1 MTKVAAN
8 FFRNGLS
15 ISSPLLG
22 GSRIKSESGT
32 SVSGFFEEK
41 FGTLTG
47 SISQHHSPTPGVG
60 NQALLWELLHE
71 PILQLDHLKLG
82 EVSHPS
88 IETRVRVATVFDVLA
103 DCAAKAFHR
112 KRPIRPDRSSG
123 LNPISDVKERVD

>member
-8 FFRNGLS
+8 FFRDELS
-15 ISSPLLG
+15 ISSTLLG

-41 FGTLTG
+41 FGPLTG
-47 SISQHHSPTPGVG
+47 SISQHHSPSPGVG
-60 NQALLWELLHE
+60 NQVLLWELLHE
-71 PILQLDHLKLG
+71 PILQLNHLKLG
-82 EVSHPS
+82 EVSHPL
-88 IETRVRVATVFDVLA
+88 IKTHVRVTTVFDVLA
-103 DCAAKAFHR
+103 NCTAKVFHC